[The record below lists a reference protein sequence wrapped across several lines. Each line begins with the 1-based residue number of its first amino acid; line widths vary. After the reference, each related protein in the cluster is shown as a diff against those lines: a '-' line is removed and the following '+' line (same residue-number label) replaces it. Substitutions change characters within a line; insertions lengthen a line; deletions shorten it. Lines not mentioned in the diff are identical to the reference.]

1 MAGEYAIPTVNTNAE
16 KRYFGLSA
24 VAWAVAAV
32 VLIGAVLVTLHIV
45 AQLDAMSADLA
56 RVSTSLDSLKVM
68 NQKLDMLNGMSVTLR
83 QMNGKLSITN
93 HSLDAANR
101 QLSGMAAES
110 HTADGSL
117 QGMQRTLSG
126 MQSDIRVMSHK
137 LSGSFLFR
145 SVK

>member
-1 MAGEYAIPTVNTNAE
+1 MARQYAIPTVNPSAE
-16 KRYFGLSA
+16 KRHFGLSA

-45 AQLDAMSADLA
+45 AQLDAMSADLV
-56 RVSTSLDSLKVM
+56 RVSTSLDSLKAM

-101 QLSGMAAES
+101 QLSAMAAES
-110 HTADGSL
+110 HTAGSSL

-126 MQSDIRVMSHK
+126 MQNDIRVMSHK
-137 LSGSFLFR
+137 ISGSFLFR